1 VTSKAKT
8 RKRGTV
14 EKVIKPIFP
23 GMPEKAQ
30 ISVHDADHLYKEIR
44 IDNSLHNEKG
54 DEVKLK
60 ENAEVDVLI
69 EAEPEA
75 TVVENGQN
83 GTGGK
88 ARKNGRRG
96 PSPAEAGKKPSAV

>member
-1 VTSKAKT
+1 VTSKART
-8 RKRGTV
+8 RKRATV

-23 GMPEKAQ
+23 GLPEKAQ

-44 IDNSLHNEKG
+44 IDNSLHDEKG
-54 DEVKLK
+54 EEVKLK

-75 TVVENGQN
+75 TVVENGRN
-83 GTGGK
+83 GTSGK
-88 ARKNGRRG
+88 ARKSGPRG
-96 PSPAEAGKKPSAV
+96 PSAEAGKKPPAV